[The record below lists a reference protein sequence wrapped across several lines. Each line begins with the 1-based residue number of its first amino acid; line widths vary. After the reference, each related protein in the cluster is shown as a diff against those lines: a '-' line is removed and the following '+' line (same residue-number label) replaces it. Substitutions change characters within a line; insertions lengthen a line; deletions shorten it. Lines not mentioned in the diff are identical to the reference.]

1 MVISKQDAIMEAIAA
16 GRTNDEI
23 RDQID
28 GRLRDKTIDAL
39 RNNPLVRGGGSE
51 MKRQTEPDLAQLA
64 AAIVGGD
71 AEKPEEIAPPCET
84 IPDPIPAPRM
94 IAAAYTGEATN
105 YRVDVDGVWLG
116 QAGEMTFIP
125 GEMIEQF
132 TLELGFILG
141 EYDKLKKLEG

>member
-1 MVISKQDAIMEAIAA
+1 
-16 GRTNDEI
+16 
-23 RDQID
+23 
-28 GRLRDKTIDAL
+28 
-39 RNNPLVRGGGSE
+39 

-71 AEKPEEIAPPCET
+71 AEKPKEIAPPCETIAPPCET

-105 YRVDVDGVWLG
+105 YRVDVDGIWLG